1 MFIYGGLLFS
11 DGDIFNFLLKKS
23 AFVMLLEWATVW
35 SSLSLQNS
43 FWWKSFVLEKL
54 VKYLKIFFNKS

>member
-11 DGDIFNFLLKKS
+11 DVDIFNFLLEKF
-23 AFVMLLEWATVW
+23 AFVMLLEWAPVW

-43 FWWKSFVLEKL
+43 FWWKSFVFEKL